1 MLPTVRQTHK
11 NNYNPTNQ
19 LHQRPPRTL
28 NDSNSGFRVSESPK
42 NVRSEPII
50 IPAAAKEPVPVF
62 QNFTLLPAEQVLP
75 CAKLC
80 FDAHLFLFP
89 RSLSLSLPLCGV
101 VDFWAS
107 VSRVPTYYPR
117 QNRGDPPS
125 AHTVGT
131 VDCFTPYFAT
141 PILHARGQGT
151 RVIRDRPRNGIPEPV
166 AGYAQPPVLQ
176 EPVPENAHLTVLGRL
191 FRGTGTGTGTRS
203 D

>member
-50 IPAAAKEPVPVF
+50 NPAAAKEPVPVF
-62 QNFTLLPAEQVLP
+62 QNFTLLPAEQVLS

-89 RSLSLSLPLCGV
+89 RSLSLFHSPCVVWSIFGRPFPGCLPTTPGKTGV
-101 VDFWAS
+101 IH
-107 VSRVPTYYPR
+107 PPR
-117 QNRGDPPS
+117 TRLGLL
-125 AHTVGT
+125 TVL
-131 VDCFTPYFAT
+131 P
-141 PILHARGQGT
+141 PILHPDITRARPGHACDSGPAQKRDSGT
-151 RVIRDRPRNGIPEPV
+151 GRRVRTASGSPGTGSRERTPDRARKAVPGHWNRPRHAI
-166 AGYAQPPVLQ
+166 
-176 EPVPENAHLTVLGRL
+176 
-191 FRGTGTGTGTRS
+191 
-203 D
+203 